1 MQNWA
6 CPFSSRAK
14 MGNVFSR
21 RSSSSSSS
29 EEQDSTSTTAND
41 ELVVVTNAPEEVLH
55 YDPSESYLVAFG
67 IDKQHADGYQARS
80 LGDVIRR
87 TAQDVTL
94 SFVDNDV
101 VPQENAEVF
110 VSSLQQSECSLE
122 GMKREIKK
130 QASRVTNRGL
140 LVVCLNGH
148 GMRQNRCGTDWGFV
162 PGDSNFTP
170 DSLLSPSAL
179 KKCLLETQCTAKYTL
194 FVLDCCYS
202 GYMAMKLTSD
212 SGKKEKPFLNTY
224 VLASCTANETSLPLN
239 SLGYSVFSYFL
250 RYSLDRVQ
258 PTPGCLPLADVFKEC
273 RLCTEALSSIIIRY
287 DSQLGLKFG
296 RFTPSMAAYAPQTS
310 ELDSVP
316 VQATRGNTSLHDLFK

>member
-162 PGDSNFTP
+162 PGDSNLFQVTAT
-170 DSLLSPSAL
+170 SLL
-179 KKCLLETQCTAKYTL
+179 TL
-194 FVLDCCYS
+194 F
-202 GYMAMKLTSD
+202 
-212 SGKKEKPFLNTY
+212 
-224 VLASCTANETSLPLN
+224 SLLLH
-239 SLGYSVFSYFL
+239 SRSVS
-250 RYSLDRVQ
+250 
-258 PTPGCLPLADVFKEC
+258 
-273 RLCTEALSSIIIRY
+273 
-287 DSQLGLKFG
+287 
-296 RFTPSMAAYAPQTS
+296 
-310 ELDSVP
+310 
-316 VQATRGNTSLHDLFK
+316 